1 MVRKFKF
8 IPWLFPSVKCN
19 KKRLLEA
26 GYQQSDYTRIKD
38 NKHAWEAVKK
48 IANVG
53 GARKLFRKTWSTEAK
68 KQLGD
73 EAISVTG
80 HDQLATLDRYY
91 NKSKR
96 PKMIADS
103 EKVSSFYQYKK
114 LQK

>member
-1 MVRKFKF
+1 MY
-8 IPWLFPSVKCN
+8 IN
-19 KKRLLEA
+19 KKRLLEP

-48 IANVG
+48 IAKVG
-53 GARKLFRKTWSTEAK
+53 GARKLFRKVWSTEARIK
-68 KQLGD
+68 LGE

-80 HDQLATLDRYY
+80 HDQLATLDKFY

-96 PKMIADS
+96 SKMISDS